1 MEGGWR
7 FVSTT
12 VCQPAK
18 PVAISLVHIILHSTH
33 QPPMLM
39 VATVILFNW
48 KIVLLQKFSVQISCL
63 MITKRALSTSCVCLS
78 YLAIV
83 WRMEDLLQLN
93 TQRKATKCRAF
104 VVKPGLGCCSTLL
117 VVMMLLIW
125 YKSNYHLL
133 GSYHHHHHHHHR
145 KSTTIYNSLN
155 ARIDDAEHDETTI
168 VPLSSVTKEHSAH
181 YLSYNTSHLHW
192 AQIHTLQVI
201 PYLAI
206 SIVLLSTEPT
216 VEELLLC
223 NSVHILD
230 MISGNWCWG
239 D

>member
-1 MEGGWR
+1 MPQSVECIECIFAMVPTWGSDCTGDGSEEEEGVAIRGGSLWRRRRRRGGGWR

-12 VCQPAK
+12 VCQLAK

-33 QPPMLM
+33 QPPMVM

-117 VVMMLLIW
+117 VVVQLLIW
-125 YKSNYHLL
+125 YKSNHHLL
-133 GSYHHHHHHHHR
+133 GSYHHHHYR
-145 KSTTIYNSLN
+145 KSTT
-155 ARIDDAEHDETTI
+155 
-168 VPLSSVTKEHSAH
+168 
-181 YLSYNTSHLHW
+181 
-192 AQIHTLQVI
+192 
-201 PYLAI
+201 
-206 SIVLLSTEPT
+206 
-216 VEELLLC
+216 LC